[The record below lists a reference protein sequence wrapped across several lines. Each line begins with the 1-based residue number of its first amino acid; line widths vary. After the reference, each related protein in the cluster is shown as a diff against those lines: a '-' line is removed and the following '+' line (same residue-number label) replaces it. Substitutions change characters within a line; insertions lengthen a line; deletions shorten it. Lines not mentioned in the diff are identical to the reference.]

1 MSQAGPGPA
10 GRFLLRKLSVRA
22 VLFDLDGTLVDS
34 APDLTLAA
42 NKMLSALGY
51 PSVDCW
57 QVKGWVGDGVRS
69 LVRRA
74 LTAILGYVPAEAL
87 IERSYVLFQRYYAE
101 AIYQDSKLYPG
112 VNKTLQSLKTS
123 GLALAC
129 VTNKPSRFTRP
140 VLEKSGLTGFFDIV
154 VSGDDLSLKKPDPAQ
169 LEFAAEQLGVP
180 LATCVL
186 VGDSTND
193 VRAAG
198 AAGIPILW
206 ATYGYAGPGDIE
218 QDATYG
224 SIDTMFQLCECLQ
237 VVDSVQ

>member
-1 MSQAGPGPA
+1 MSQAGLGSARRSLSRP
-10 GRFLLRKLSVRA
+10 LSVRA

-51 PSVDCW
+51 SQVNCS

-74 LTAILGYVPAEAL
+74 LTAILGDVPAESL
-87 IERSYVLFQRYYAE
+87 IEQSYVLFQRYYAE
-101 AIYQDSKLYPG
+101 SVYQDSSLYPR
-112 VNKTLQSLKTS
+112 VHETLHTLKSS

-129 VTNKPSRFTRP
+129 VTNKPSRFTKP
-140 VLEKSGLTGFFDIV
+140 VLEKSGLTGFFGAV
-154 VSGDDLSLKKPDPAQ
+154 VSGDDLSLKKPDPAP

-180 LATCVL
+180 LTACVL
-186 VGDSTND
+186 VGDSIND
-193 VRAAG
+193 ISAAG
-198 AAGIPILW
+198 AAGIPVLW
-206 ATYGYAGPGDIE
+206 ATYGYASQDDIE

-224 SIDTMFQLCECLQ
+224 AIDTIFQLCECLQ
-237 VVDSVQ
+237 VAS

>member
-1 MSQAGPGPA
+1 MSQAGLGSARRSLSRP
-10 GRFLLRKLSVRA
+10 LSVRA

-51 PSVDCW
+51 PQVNCS

-74 LTAILGYVPAEAL
+74 LTAILGDVPAESL
-87 IERSYVLFQRYYAE
+87 IEQSYVLFQRYYAE
-101 AIYQDSKLYPG
+101 SVYQDSTLYPG
-112 VNKTLQSLKTS
+112 VHETLQTLKSS

-129 VTNKPSRFTRP
+129 VTNKPSRFTKP
-140 VLEKSGLTGFFDIV
+140 VLEKSGLTGFFGAV
-154 VSGDDLSLKKPDPAQ
+154 VSGDDLSLKKPDPAP

-180 LATCVL
+180 LTACVL
-186 VGDSTND
+186 VGDSIND
-193 VRAAG
+193 IRAAG
-198 AAGIPILW
+198 AAGIPVLW
-206 ATYGYAGPGDIE
+206 ATYGYASQDDIE

-224 SIDTMFQLCECLQ
+224 AIDTIFQLCECLQ
-237 VVDSVQ
+237 VAS